1 VTTGPTAVRPAGRTR
16 GTAGT
21 PREEGEDF
29 KGPWGARR
37 LGRRGART
45 PRRPGARGR
54 GLAQRGAVRLDAA
67 PKRVGAA
74 TFDRASRKIFE

>member
-1 VTTGPTAVRPAGRTR
+1 VTTGSTAVRPAGRTR

-45 PRRPGARGR
+45 PRRSGATRRGPAR
-54 GLAQRGAVRLDAA
+54 RDAVRCDAA
-67 PKRVGAA
+67 PKRVGVPV
-74 TFDRASRKIFE
+74 FDCVFSKIFE

>member
-1 VTTGPTAVRPAGRTR
+1 VTTGPTAVRPAGQTR

-45 PRRPGARGR
+45 PRRPGATRRGPAR
-54 GLAQRGAVRLDAA
+54 RGAVRRDAA
-67 PKRVGAA
+67 SKRVDAA
-74 TFDRASRKIFE
+74 TFDRVSHKIFE